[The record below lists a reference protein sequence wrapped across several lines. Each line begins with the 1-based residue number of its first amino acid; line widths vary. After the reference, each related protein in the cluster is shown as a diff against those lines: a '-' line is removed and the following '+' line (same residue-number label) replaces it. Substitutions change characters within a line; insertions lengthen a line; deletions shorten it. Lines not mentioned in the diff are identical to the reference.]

1 MVNKKIVIII
11 LSAVLAATVIG
22 AGIFAV
28 VSSQRDKGD
37 GTTTTAAPIDPD
49 NSQNNQQSGDNGQSG
64 DFSQG
69 GASSQTD
76 TPDLSQLILGSW
88 KDSAGMSGYAFY
100 ADGTVEMTYVNLTI
114 PVLNW
119 PINGTSKGVYTLE
132 GDQLTTTFS
141 IYSASITDK
150 FTVSVENN
158 TLKMFD
164 HEDREIATYQKE
176 ATADSGST
184 DIPDGTDIG
193 GSWTNGDGS
202 FGYKFN
208 ADGTVTV
215 TERSNTYGG
224 VYLTDG
230 DKLTVQYMYGADKV
244 TKRYTYKVSSN
255 NLTLIEGD
263 DMTIFVRKGTS
274 SQHSSSGGD
283 GIYGLW
289 RDGAN
294 MSGYEFKDGGVVEI
308 TFVNFTVPVI
318 NMPINGT
325 YPGSFTVSGDK
336 LTVSYSIYGKN
347 ISDTFT
353 YAVTDNTLTLTGS
366 DGNTATYIRQ

>member
-1 MVNKKIVIII
+1 MLNKKIVIII
-11 LSAVLAATVIG
+11 VSAILAATVIG
-22 AGIFAV
+22 AGVFAA
-28 VSSQRDKGD
+28 VSGRKSDD
-37 GTTTTAAPIDPD
+37 GQTTTSAPVD
-49 NSQNNQQSGDNGQSG
+49 NVQDNQQSGDDGQNT
-64 DFSQG
+64 D
-69 GASSQTD
+69 SSQNGESSQD
-76 TPDLSQLILGSW
+76 TAQTDLSQLILGSW
-88 KDSAGMSGYAFY
+88 KDSAGMSGYCFY

-158 TLKMFD
+158 TLKMFN
-164 HEDREIATYQKE
+164 HEELETATYQKE
-176 ATADSGST
+176 SGAGT
-184 DIPDGTDIG
+184 DTNEVPDGTDLG
-193 GSWTNGDGS
+193 GSWINGDGS

-208 ADGTVTV
+208 SDGTVTI
-215 TERSNTYGG
+215 TDGNNTYGG

-255 NLTLIEGD
+255 NLTLVDGA
-263 DMTIFVRKGTS
+263 DMTILVRSGTS
-274 SQHSSSGGD
+274 SSHSSKND

-294 MSGYEFKDGGVVEI
+294 MSGYEFKDGGVVEV

-318 NMPINGT
+318 NMPINGA
-325 YPGSFTVSGDK
+325 YPGSFSLDGDK
-336 LTVSYSIYGKN
+336 ITISYSIYGKN

>member
-1 MVNKKIVIII
+1 MLNKRIVIIV

-22 AGIFAV
+22 AGIFAA
-28 VSSQRDKGD
+28 VSSQKPDDSETTTSAPIDNTQDNQQTGD
-37 GTTTTAAPIDPD
+37 GTQNTDA
-49 NSQNNQQSGDNGQSG
+49 SQNN
-64 DFSQG
+64 
-69 GASSQTD
+69 
-76 TPDLSQLILGSW
+76 TPTDLSKAILGSW
-88 KDSAGMSGYAFY
+88 KDSAGMSGYCFY
-100 ADGTVEMTYVNLTI
+100 EDGTVEMTYVNLTI

-158 TLKMFD
+158 TLKMYN
-164 HEDREIATYQKE
+164 HEELETATYQKE
-176 ATADSGST
+176 ATVNGNQNEA
-184 DIPDGTDIG
+184 PDGTDLG
-193 GSWTNGDGS
+193 GSWINGDGS

-208 ADGTVTV
+208 SDGTVTI
-215 TERSNTYGG
+215 TDASNSYGG

-230 DKLTVQYMYGADKV
+230 DQLTVQYMYGAEKV

-255 NLTLIEGD
+255 NLTLAEGD
-263 DMTIFVRKGTS
+263 DITILVRSGTS
-274 SQHSSSGGD
+274 SSHSSNGD

-294 MSGYEFKDGGVVEI
+294 MSGYEFKDGGVVEV

-325 YPGSFTVSGDK
+325 YPGSFTVDGDK

-353 YAVTDNTLTLTGS
+353 YAVTDNTLTLT
-366 DGNTATYIRQ
+366 DTEGNTATYIRQ